1 MDRMIAG
8 RFGLAA
14 ADALLA
20 GATNEMVGWQPPV
33 KGGIA
38 TSDASVQ
45 RFSLKHVLTE
55 TDALIDG
62 SSPVTKRRLQMME
75 LAAGV
80 LPI

>member
-1 MDRMIAG
+1 VE
-8 RFGLAA
+8 
-14 ADALLA
+14 ALLS
-20 GATNEMVGWQPPV
+20 GATDEMVGWQPPV

-45 RFSLKHVLTE
+45 RFALERVLVE